1 MAVQITFVPLLGA
14 ATLIA
19 LAIAKTSSWSTL
31 YSLSV
36 VYGIFIPT
44 YVFYLSYI
52 FPFYISQLRNVPTVP
67 GFPLWGQFY
76 EIITQE
82 VGVPQRKWHQE
93 HGPIIRYF
101 FPFGAERL
109 AVADDDA
116 IKQVRTIFLILKQKS
131 ADTVVRSVV

>member
-1 MAVQITFVPLLGA
+1 MAIQVTFLPLLGA
-14 ATLIA
+14 ATVIA
-19 LAIAKTSSWSTL
+19 LAFAKNSSWSTL
-31 YSLSV
+31 HSLLA
-36 VYGIFIPT
+36 VYGVFLPT
-44 YVFYLSYI
+44 WTFYISYI
-52 FPFYISQLRNVPTVP
+52 YPFYISELRHVPTVP

-82 VGVPQRKWHQE
+82 VGIPQRKWHIE

-116 IKQVRTIFLILKQKS
+116 IKQVRRFLILLTRKS
-131 ADTVVRSVV
+131 